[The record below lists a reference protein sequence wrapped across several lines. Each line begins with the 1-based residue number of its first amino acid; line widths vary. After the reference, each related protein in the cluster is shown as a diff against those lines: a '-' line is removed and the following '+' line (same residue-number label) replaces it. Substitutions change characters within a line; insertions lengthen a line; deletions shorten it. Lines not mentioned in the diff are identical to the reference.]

1 MAATGAE
8 NPFRVPGF
16 EDDGMGLFSDQMAD
30 LDPSVLQPGPYY
42 GTQFEIELNNGLQHP
57 TGKAALQPVA
67 ALQHVIK
74 PLVDLLESWDA
85 RILELTVQYVRVL
98 FGCIGKPLTFYRN
111 QRLTERVQQAESK
124 FESKMQLLSQA
135 WSEHYQGVKTSIF
148 VPMMQ
153 LKREVAK
160 WRDPERDHRQARYTR
175 SSNQN

>member
-98 FGCIGKPLTFYRN
+98 FGCIGKPLTFTGINGLLNVYNKPRAS
-111 QRLTERVQQAESK
+111 LRVRCSC
-124 FESKMQLLSQA
+124 F
-135 WSEHYQGVKTSIF
+135 HRHGVNII
-148 VPMMQ
+148 
-153 LKREVAK
+153 RG
-160 WRDPERDHRQARYTR
+160 
-175 SSNQN
+175 